1 MTNTVH
7 HTSVDRA
14 GSSARSSRL
23 RMLLRTI
30 SRDRKLSFL
39 LICLALLAGIAIL
52 APVLSPY
59 DPIVAV
65 AATPNMPV
73 GSPGLI
79 LGSDNQARDILSR
92 VLWGARISLIVS
104 ILPTLAATAVS
115 IVIGLLAGFFGGRI
129 DTVLMA
135 VLDVF
140 FAFPIVLLAIAVAG
154 VMGPG
159 LLTII
164 VSIFVVLLPYVTRV
178 ARTSA
183 LQVVSRPYIEAARSA
198 GGGQIA
204 IMLRYVLP
212 NMIGPLIIIASF
224 DGAQAIM
231 WEAALSFLGLGFP
244 PDIPT
249 WGRLLFDAKD
259 QLDTAPH
266 WALFPGA
273 AIFLTVL
280 SINFIGDGLRDALD
294 PRRVI

>member
-14 GSSARSSRL
+14 GLPARSSRL

-39 LICLALLAGIAIL
+39 LICLALLVVIAIL
-52 APVLSPY
+52 APALSPY
-59 DPIVAV
+59 DPVAAV

-104 ILPTLAATAVS
+104 ILPTVAATAVS
-115 IVIGLLAGFFGGRI
+115 IVIGLLAGFLGGRT
-129 DTVLMA
+129 DAMLMA

-212 NMIGPLIIIASF
+212 NMIGPVIVYATTLIGLMIVVAS
-224 DGAQAIM
+224 G
-231 WEAALSFLGLGFP
+231 LSFLGLGVQP
-244 PDIPT
+244 PAADWGAMIAEGAGVLRQAPHVTFIPGVMIVVT
-249 WGRLLFDAKD
+249 ALLFNLIGD
-259 QLDTAPH
+259 QL
-266 WALFPGA
+266 
-273 AIFLTVL
+273 
-280 SINFIGDGLRDALD
+280 RDRFDA
-294 PRRVI
+294 RKAE